1 MNPDEVVAVG
11 AAVQA
16 GVLKGDVKDILLLD
30 VTPLSLGVETK
41 GGIFTKL
48 IERNTTI
55 PTRKSEIFTTADD
68 NQNTVE
74 INVLQGEAETVMSPG
89 VKSLGRF
96 HLTGIPPAPRGV
108 PQIEV
113 AFDIDANGI
122 VNVSA
127 KDLATGKEQ
136 AMTITGGTALSK
148 DEIDRMMKEAE
159 AFAAEDHKRREAA
172 EARNQA
178 DQLTYQVETFLKD
191 NGEKLPD
198 ADKAELTSKNDELK
212 QALKDEATETETLR
226 STTESLMQVWQK
238 VSQSLHEQAAQ
249 AQAAGGDGEASSAPT
264 EDGEQESDDDVV
276 EGEIV
281 DEGGSS

>member
-1 MNPDEVVAVG
+1 
-11 AAVQA
+11 
-16 GVLKGDVKDILLLD
+16 
-30 VTPLSLGVETK
+30 
-41 GGIFTKL
+41 
-48 IERNTTI
+48 
-55 PTRKSEIFTTADD
+55 
-68 NQNTVE
+68 
-74 INVLQGEAETVMSPG
+74 
-89 VKSLGRF
+89 
-96 HLTGIPPAPRGV
+96 
-108 PQIEV
+108 
-113 AFDIDANGI
+113 
-122 VNVSA
+122 
-127 KDLATGKEQ
+127 
-136 AMTITGGTALSK
+136 MTITGGTALSK

-212 QALKDEATETETLR
+212 QALKDESTETETLR
-226 STTESLMQVWQK
+226 SATESLMQVWQK

-249 AQAAGGDGEASSAPT
+249 AQAAGGDGEAASTPT
-264 EDGEQESDDDVV
+264 EDAEQESDDDVV

>member
-1 MNPDEVVAVG
+1 
-11 AAVQA
+11 
-16 GVLKGDVKDILLLD
+16 
-30 VTPLSLGVETK
+30 
-41 GGIFTKL
+41 
-48 IERNTTI
+48 
-55 PTRKSEIFTTADD
+55 
-68 NQNTVE
+68 
-74 INVLQGEAETVMSPG
+74 VMSPG

-212 QALKDEATETETLR
+212 QALKDESTETETLR
-226 STTESLMQVWQK
+226 ATTESLMQVWQK

-249 AQAAGGDGEASSAPT
+249 AQATGGAGEDASAPT